1 MGLTQAC
8 SHAGGSVCVCVC
20 VHLVGQSCL
29 NLCDPK
35 DCSPAGSSVH
45 GISQTGILEWVAISS
60 SRGSSRP
67 RDRTCVSCISFTGG
81 WAVHRCAT
89 WEAHGGSSPRTSSG
103 AGASGLVCRTAHLTA
118 PGHSLLSLVGF
129 FSTPTWLII
138 LSGCRGPPCASGA
151 LSP

>member
-1 MGLTQAC
+1 MC
-8 SHAGGSVCVCVC
+8 VCVCVC
-20 VHLVGQSCL
+20 VCVRLVGQSCL

-81 WAVHRCAT
+81 WAVHRGAT
-89 WEAHGGSSPRTSSG
+89 WEAMEAVAPEG
-103 AGASGLVCRTAHLTA
+103 AAVLGPLDWFVALLILQLPVILCSALWGFSLRLRGL
-118 PGHSLLSLVGF
+118 SF
-129 FSTPTWLII
+129 
-138 LSGCRGPPCASGA
+138 
-151 LSP
+151 